1 VGGPPLTGD
10 KAEHATEHGI
20 TTYLPFPEGKRE
32 GTALCLSGG
41 GYRAALFHLGALRRL
56 NELGILS
63 QIDTFTS
70 VSGGSIVAAQLAT
83 FLAQQETP
91 PEPESPI
98 EGFDAGVAHPMRAF
112 AAKDIRT
119 GAALARLHP
128 RNWLTP
134 GAQSDALAAAYA
146 QGPAPGKVAD
156 LPGKP
161 RFVFLAS
168 DMRFRDQ
175 WVFDTGLRRVG
186 SSSAGYGPLGDWSL
200 AHAVAAS
207 SCVPGAFGIVRAKQD
222 PATLTGGS
230 YQEAD
235 RDDLVRE
242 FDLSDGGLFDNLGL
256 EPVWRDH
263 RIVLVSDAAPTFKP
277 KPRVGWVWS
286 ALRHAVILF
295 EQATE
300 VRKRW
305 LVSAY
310 IRRDLT
316 GAYWGIASRPAS
328 YELAGARGY
337 SDELIRDSIAPIRID
352 LDVFS
357 PGEIGVL
364 ENHGYL
370 MAQIAVRKHAR
381 GLVTGAWPE
390 LAVPHERWLDEREA
404 KAALRDSDK
413 TRIFFRPR
421 VNP

>member
-1 VGGPPLTGD
+1 MT
-10 KAEHATEHGI
+10 EATEHGI
-20 TTYLPFPEGKRE
+20 TTYLPGKEREGK
-32 GTALCLSGG
+32 ALCLSGG

-70 VSGGSIVAAQLAT
+70 VSGGSIMAAQLAT
-83 FLAQQETP
+83 FLARARVEPGETYQ
-91 PEPESPI
+91 S
-98 EGFDAGVAHPMRAF
+98 FDTGVAEPMRAF
-112 AAKDIRT
+112 VARDVRT

-128 RNWLTP
+128 RNWLVP
-134 GAQSDALAAAYA
+134 GAQSEALAAAYA
-146 QGPAPGKVAD
+146 QGPAPGRLD
-156 LPGKP
+156 ELPEKP

-186 SSSAGYGPLGDWSL
+186 SSAAGYGPLGEWTL
-200 AHAVAAS
+200 AQAVAAS
-207 SCVPGAFGIVRAKQD
+207 SCVPGAFGVVSAKQD
-222 PATLTGGS
+222 PSTLSGGS
-230 YQEAD
+230 YAEPD
-235 RDDLVRE
+235 RARLVRE
-242 FDLSDGGLFDNLGL
+242 IDLSDGGMFDNLGL

-263 RIVLVSDAAPTFKP
+263 EAVLVSDAAPSFKP
-277 KPRVGWVWS
+277 DPDVGWLWS
-286 ALRHAVILF
+286 ALRQGVILL

-305 LVSAY
+305 LVSTF
-310 IRRDLT
+310 IEKKLE
-316 GAYWGIASRPAS
+316 GAYWGIASRPANYQLETAPKTYS
-328 YELAGARGY
+328 Y
-337 SDELIRDSIAPIRID
+337 DLIRDFIAPIRID

-370 MAQIAVRKHAR
+370 LADIALRKHAR
-381 GLVTGAWPE
+381 GLVKGEAPE
-390 LAVPHERWLDEREA
+390 PRPPYPDWLDEARA
-404 KAALRDSDK
+404 ANALRESGK